1 MKLKPKLK
9 LEADKEEEQRLGV
22 GVARLRLLRF
32 VRSQVCAQSAMR
44 VVSPSGLPLG

>member
-9 LEADKEEEQRLGV
+9 LEADKEEEQRLGE